1 MTTVTDVPWVR
12 SGVNGRGSDGAIE
25 GFENAKEV
33 IGDGLV
39 VGEVMKYLVLI
50 RNETT

>member
-25 GFENAKEV
+25 GFENVKEV
-33 IGDGLV
+33 IGDELV
-39 VGEVMKYLVLI
+39 MCEVMKYLILI
-50 RNETT
+50 RDEMA